1 MIRPTLTPTL
11 PGTRWAVLALL
22 TATAAL
28 AFDAGRTS
36 CNHTPTQSPNGS
48 HFPHVSAR

>member
-1 MIRPTLTPTL
+1 MIRPTLTPAL

-28 AFDAGRTS
+28 AFDAGRQV
-36 CNHTPTQSPNGS
+36 CPHAPTQTAPLTRT
-48 HFPHVSAR
+48 AQ

>member
-1 MIRPTLTPTL
+1 MTRSTLTPTL

-28 AFDAGRTS
+28 AFDAGR
-36 CNHTPTQSPNGS
+36 QVSP
-48 HFPHVSAR
+48 HAPAHAAPLTRAAQ

>member
-1 MIRPTLTPTL
+1 MTRPILTTTL

-28 AFDAGRTS
+28 AFDAGRAV
-36 CNHTPTQSPNGS
+36 C
-48 HFPHVSAR
+48 PHAPAQTAPLTRTAK